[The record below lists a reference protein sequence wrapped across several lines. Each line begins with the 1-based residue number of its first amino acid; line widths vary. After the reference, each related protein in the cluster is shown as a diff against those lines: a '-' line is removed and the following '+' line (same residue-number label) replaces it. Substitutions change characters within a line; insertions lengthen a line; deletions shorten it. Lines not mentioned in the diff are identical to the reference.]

1 MKKLGYRY
9 WLRLLLI
16 SIISLSLHHSSFA
29 QTWPNDPPDGGGPG
43 GDPGDFGTEDD
54 PGDGGGFPDPDLPI
68 DSNILVLVA
77 AVVGYGLKKWWDVKH
92 VKRKNGLQTTTAN
105 YEDFIK

>member
-1 MKKLGYRY
+1 MKKAGFRF
-9 WLRLLLI
+9 WLRLFLI
-16 SIISLSLHHSSFA
+16 ACISVSLHHQGFA

-68 DSNILVLVA
+68 DSKILVLVA
-77 AVVGYGLKKWWDVKH
+77 VVVGYGVKKWWDVKQS
-92 VKRKNGLQTTTAN
+92 VKRKGLQTTTVN
-105 YEDFIK
+105 YDDFVK